1 MITIAHNPTTA
12 KIVNAPREALLE
24 VHRLLSYS
32 VEGSEHMPSFKSGDW
47 NGKSSFFSWDKRTF
61 PTGFVRM
68 IVQGL
73 RKLGYTVQVM
83 AKPAPEPLGPEL
95 PVVDE
100 FGYIERYDYQ
110 PQAVEQL
117 VRHKNITVQVA
128 TGGGKCLGKDTP
140 VLMYDG
146 SVKMVQDVQTGDLLM
161 GPDSTPRTVLSTC
174 KGYSE
179 LYRVTPVKGDPYV
192 VNDAHI
198 LSLKKTSR
206 GYRGKNRGGAK
217 YPKGEVVNINVQE
230 YLAETNT
237 FRHIHKGWRTGVD
250 FAPREKMVVDPYLL
264 GIILGDGT
272 INGTVS
278 VTTGDQEIVDMLNE
292 QATAW
297 GIKTNVISK
306 EGNRASAVYLTS
318 GRTGGIENPLMG
330 ALRSLGFVSEGR
342 KAVKKFI
349 PHCYKTASRQERME
363 LLAGLLDSDG
373 YYDGK
378 CLYLTLKEEQLFDG
392 ALFLVRSLGLAAY
405 KSTLQ
410 KKCCNNGV
418 VGTYFCMTIVGDI
431 DQIPVRLERR
441 KPKPRQQKKDHLVT
455 GLSIKSIGMGDYY
468 GFEIDGDHLFVLGD
482 FTVTHNTRIARMA
495 MKRIDRPALFLTTRG
510 ILMHQMHQ
518 AIEKMEGKPCA
529 ILGDGEW
536 GIPYTKPD
544 GTPGRKLSKFTVG
557 MVQTLAQRLEI
568 KTVDAE
574 MKALQ
579 ARRANEVSKKI
590 EAERTKLKKAKVPIV
605 QIGERL
611 LAHASELEKSYPSAA
626 EDKAKITT
634 KVEKHERLRL
644 ATIDILAK
652 FELVIV
658 EEAHEVSSDS
668 FYIVMAA
675 CRNAHYRMALT
686 GTPFMKDDEEANMRL
701 LASCGPVA
709 IKITEKM
716 LIDRG
721 ILARPYFKYINLP
734 EAHKPKALYRSTP
747 WQKAYE
753 VGIVGNE
760 YRNKAFCAEILR
772 ARSYGLNSMV
782 LVQHKA
788 HGELLKGMLQ
798 RAGLK
803 VEFIYGEDN
812 QSARSAALTALGNG
826 GLDVLIGSTILDVGV
841 DVPSVGMIVLAGGG
855 KAEVATRQRIGRGL
869 REKKGGGPNVAFIVD
884 AADDHNNHIKGHY
897 LQRRGIVKSTP
908 GFAENVVD
916 DFDFKALGFER
927 TRSAA

>member
-1 MITIAHNPTTA
+1 MITIAHNPVTA

-47 NGKSSFFSWDKRTF
+47 NGKSSFFSWDKHTF

-73 RKLGYTVQVM
+73 RKLGYTVQIM

-95 PVVDE
+95 PAVDE

-128 TGGGKCLGKDTP
+128 TGGGK
-140 VLMYDG
+140 
-146 SVKMVQDVQTGDLLM
+146 S
-161 GPDSTPRTVLSTC
+161 
-174 KGYSE
+174 
-179 LYRVTPVKGDPYV
+179 
-192 VNDAHI
+192 
-198 LSLKKTSR
+198 
-206 GYRGKNRGGAK
+206 
-217 YPKGEVVNINVQE
+217 
-230 YLAETNT
+230 
-237 FRHIHKGWRTGVD
+237 
-250 FAPREKMVVDPYLL
+250 
-264 GIILGDGT
+264 
-272 INGTVS
+272 
-278 VTTGDQEIVDMLNE
+278 
-292 QATAW
+292 
-297 GIKTNVISK
+297 
-306 EGNRASAVYLTS
+306 
-318 GRTGGIENPLMG
+318 
-330 ALRSLGFVSEGR
+330 
-342 KAVKKFI
+342 
-349 PHCYKTASRQERME
+349 
-363 LLAGLLDSDG
+363 
-373 YYDGK
+373 
-378 CLYLTLKEEQLFDG
+378 
-392 ALFLVRSLGLAAY
+392 
-405 KSTLQ
+405 
-410 KKCCNNGV
+410 
-418 VGTYFCMTIVGDI
+418 
-431 DQIPVRLERR
+431 
-441 KPKPRQQKKDHLVT
+441 
-455 GLSIKSIGMGDYY
+455 
-468 GFEIDGDHLFVLGD
+468 
-482 FTVTHNTRIARMA
+482 RIARMA
-495 MKRIDRPALFLTTRG
+495 MKRIDRPSLFLTTRG

-611 LAHASELEKSYPSAA
+611 LAYASELEKAYPSAA
-626 EDKAKITT
+626 EDKAKITA

-721 ILARPYFKYINLP
+721 ILARPYFKYIGLP
-734 EAHKPKALYRSTP
+734 EAHKPKTLYRSTP

-753 VGIVGNE
+753 VGIVSNE

-788 HGELLKGMLQ
+788 HGELLKSMLQ

-908 GFAENVVD
+908 GFAENVVE

-927 TRSAA
+927 TREVA

>member
-47 NGKSSFFSWDKRTF
+47 NGKSSFFSWDKHTF

-128 TGGGKCLGKDTP
+128 TGGGK
-140 VLMYDG
+140 
-146 SVKMVQDVQTGDLLM
+146 S
-161 GPDSTPRTVLSTC
+161 
-174 KGYSE
+174 
-179 LYRVTPVKGDPYV
+179 
-192 VNDAHI
+192 
-198 LSLKKTSR
+198 
-206 GYRGKNRGGAK
+206 
-217 YPKGEVVNINVQE
+217 
-230 YLAETNT
+230 
-237 FRHIHKGWRTGVD
+237 
-250 FAPREKMVVDPYLL
+250 
-264 GIILGDGT
+264 
-272 INGTVS
+272 
-278 VTTGDQEIVDMLNE
+278 
-292 QATAW
+292 
-297 GIKTNVISK
+297 
-306 EGNRASAVYLTS
+306 
-318 GRTGGIENPLMG
+318 
-330 ALRSLGFVSEGR
+330 
-342 KAVKKFI
+342 
-349 PHCYKTASRQERME
+349 
-363 LLAGLLDSDG
+363 
-373 YYDGK
+373 
-378 CLYLTLKEEQLFDG
+378 
-392 ALFLVRSLGLAAY
+392 
-405 KSTLQ
+405 
-410 KKCCNNGV
+410 
-418 VGTYFCMTIVGDI
+418 
-431 DQIPVRLERR
+431 
-441 KPKPRQQKKDHLVT
+441 
-455 GLSIKSIGMGDYY
+455 
-468 GFEIDGDHLFVLGD
+468 
-482 FTVTHNTRIARMA
+482 RIARMA
-495 MKRIDRPALFLTTRG
+495 MKRIDRPSLFLTTRG

-590 EAERTKLKKAKVPIV
+590 EAERTKLKKAKVSIV

-611 LAHASELEKSYPSAA
+611 LAYASELEKAYPSAA
-626 EDKAKITT
+626 EDKAKITA

-753 VGIVGNE
+753 VGVVGNE

-812 QSARSAALTALGNG
+812 QSARSVALAALGNG
-826 GLDVLIGSTILDVGV
+826 GLDVLIGSTIMDVGV

-855 KAEVATRQRIGRGL
+855 KTEVATRQRIGRGL

-908 GFAENVVD
+908 GFAENVVE

-927 TRSAA
+927 SRSAA

>member
-47 NGKSSFFSWDKRTF
+47 NGKSSFFSWDKHTF

-68 IVQGL
+68 IAQGL
-73 RKLGYTVQVM
+73 RKLGYTVQIM

-95 PVVDE
+95 PAVDE

-128 TGGGKCLGKDTP
+128 TGGGK
-140 VLMYDG
+140 
-146 SVKMVQDVQTGDLLM
+146 S
-161 GPDSTPRTVLSTC
+161 
-174 KGYSE
+174 
-179 LYRVTPVKGDPYV
+179 
-192 VNDAHI
+192 
-198 LSLKKTSR
+198 
-206 GYRGKNRGGAK
+206 
-217 YPKGEVVNINVQE
+217 
-230 YLAETNT
+230 
-237 FRHIHKGWRTGVD
+237 
-250 FAPREKMVVDPYLL
+250 
-264 GIILGDGT
+264 
-272 INGTVS
+272 
-278 VTTGDQEIVDMLNE
+278 
-292 QATAW
+292 
-297 GIKTNVISK
+297 
-306 EGNRASAVYLTS
+306 
-318 GRTGGIENPLMG
+318 
-330 ALRSLGFVSEGR
+330 
-342 KAVKKFI
+342 
-349 PHCYKTASRQERME
+349 
-363 LLAGLLDSDG
+363 
-373 YYDGK
+373 
-378 CLYLTLKEEQLFDG
+378 
-392 ALFLVRSLGLAAY
+392 
-405 KSTLQ
+405 
-410 KKCCNNGV
+410 
-418 VGTYFCMTIVGDI
+418 
-431 DQIPVRLERR
+431 
-441 KPKPRQQKKDHLVT
+441 
-455 GLSIKSIGMGDYY
+455 
-468 GFEIDGDHLFVLGD
+468 
-482 FTVTHNTRIARMA
+482 RIARMA
-495 MKRIDRPALFLTTRG
+495 MKRIDRPSLFLTTRG

-557 MVQTLAQRLEI
+557 MVQTLAQRLEL

-611 LAHASELEKSYPSAA
+611 LAYASELEKAYPSAA
-626 EDKAKITT
+626 EDKAKITA

-721 ILARPYFKYINLP
+721 ILAKPFFKYINLP
-734 EAHKPKALYRSTP
+734 EVHKPKALYRSTP

-753 VGIVGNE
+753 VGIVTNE

-788 HGELLKGMLQ
+788 HGELLKGMLL

-803 VEFIYGEDN
+803 AEFIYGEDN
-812 QSARSAALTALGNG
+812 QAARSAALGALGTG
-826 GLDVLIGSTILDVGV
+826 ELDVLIGSTILDVGV

-869 REKKGGGPNVAFIVD
+869 REKKNGGPNVAFIVD

-908 GFAENVVD
+908 GFAENVVE

-927 TRSAA
+927 SLSAA

>member
-47 NGKSSFFSWDKRTF
+47 NGKSSFFSWDKHTF

-68 IVQGL
+68 IAQGL
-73 RKLGYTVQVM
+73 RKLGYTVQIM

-95 PVVDE
+95 PAVDE

-128 TGGGKCLGKDTP
+128 TGGGK
-140 VLMYDG
+140 
-146 SVKMVQDVQTGDLLM
+146 S
-161 GPDSTPRTVLSTC
+161 
-174 KGYSE
+174 
-179 LYRVTPVKGDPYV
+179 
-192 VNDAHI
+192 
-198 LSLKKTSR
+198 
-206 GYRGKNRGGAK
+206 
-217 YPKGEVVNINVQE
+217 
-230 YLAETNT
+230 
-237 FRHIHKGWRTGVD
+237 
-250 FAPREKMVVDPYLL
+250 
-264 GIILGDGT
+264 
-272 INGTVS
+272 
-278 VTTGDQEIVDMLNE
+278 
-292 QATAW
+292 
-297 GIKTNVISK
+297 
-306 EGNRASAVYLTS
+306 
-318 GRTGGIENPLMG
+318 
-330 ALRSLGFVSEGR
+330 
-342 KAVKKFI
+342 
-349 PHCYKTASRQERME
+349 
-363 LLAGLLDSDG
+363 
-373 YYDGK
+373 
-378 CLYLTLKEEQLFDG
+378 
-392 ALFLVRSLGLAAY
+392 
-405 KSTLQ
+405 
-410 KKCCNNGV
+410 
-418 VGTYFCMTIVGDI
+418 
-431 DQIPVRLERR
+431 
-441 KPKPRQQKKDHLVT
+441 
-455 GLSIKSIGMGDYY
+455 
-468 GFEIDGDHLFVLGD
+468 
-482 FTVTHNTRIARMA
+482 RIARMA
-495 MKRIDRPALFLTTRG
+495 MKRIDRPSLFLTTRG

-536 GIPYTKPD
+536 GVPYTKPD

-574 MKALQ
+574 MKALR

-611 LAHASELEKSYPSAA
+611 LAYASELEKAYPSAA
-626 EDKAKITT
+626 EDKAKITA

-721 ILARPYFKYINLP
+721 ILARPFFKYINLP

-897 LQRRGIVKSTP
+897 LQRRSIVKSTP
-908 GFAENVVD
+908 GFAENVVE

-927 TRSAA
+927 SRSVA

>member
-1 MITIAHNPTTA
+1 MITIAHNPVTA

-47 NGKSSFFSWDKRTF
+47 NGKSSFFSWDKHTF

-83 AKPAPEPLGPEL
+83 AKPAPGPLGPEF
-95 PVVDE
+95 PAVDE

-128 TGGGKCLGKDTP
+128 TGGGK
-140 VLMYDG
+140 
-146 SVKMVQDVQTGDLLM
+146 S
-161 GPDSTPRTVLSTC
+161 
-174 KGYSE
+174 
-179 LYRVTPVKGDPYV
+179 
-192 VNDAHI
+192 
-198 LSLKKTSR
+198 
-206 GYRGKNRGGAK
+206 
-217 YPKGEVVNINVQE
+217 
-230 YLAETNT
+230 
-237 FRHIHKGWRTGVD
+237 
-250 FAPREKMVVDPYLL
+250 
-264 GIILGDGT
+264 
-272 INGTVS
+272 
-278 VTTGDQEIVDMLNE
+278 
-292 QATAW
+292 
-297 GIKTNVISK
+297 
-306 EGNRASAVYLTS
+306 
-318 GRTGGIENPLMG
+318 
-330 ALRSLGFVSEGR
+330 
-342 KAVKKFI
+342 
-349 PHCYKTASRQERME
+349 
-363 LLAGLLDSDG
+363 
-373 YYDGK
+373 
-378 CLYLTLKEEQLFDG
+378 
-392 ALFLVRSLGLAAY
+392 
-405 KSTLQ
+405 
-410 KKCCNNGV
+410 
-418 VGTYFCMTIVGDI
+418 
-431 DQIPVRLERR
+431 
-441 KPKPRQQKKDHLVT
+441 
-455 GLSIKSIGMGDYY
+455 
-468 GFEIDGDHLFVLGD
+468 
-482 FTVTHNTRIARMA
+482 RIARMA
-495 MKRIDRPALFLTTRG
+495 MKRIDRPSLFLTTRG

-611 LAHASELEKSYPSAA
+611 LAYASELEKAYPSAA
-626 EDKAKITT
+626 EDKAKITA

-721 ILARPYFKYINLP
+721 ILAKPFFKYINLP
-734 EAHKPKALYRSTP
+734 EVHKPKALYRSTP

-753 VGIVGNE
+753 VGIVTNE

-788 HGELLKGMLQ
+788 HGELLKGMLL

-803 VEFIYGEDN
+803 AEFIYGEDN
-812 QSARSAALTALGNG
+812 QAARSAALGALGAG
-826 GLDVLIGSTILDVGV
+826 ELDVLIGSTILDVGV

-869 REKKGGGPNVAFIVD
+869 REKKNGGPNVAFIVD

-897 LQRRGIVKSTP
+897 LQRRGIVKATP
-908 GFAENVVD
+908 GFAENVVS

-927 TRSAA
+927 TREVA

>member
-1 MITIAHNPTTA
+1 MITIAHNPVTA

-47 NGKSSFFSWDKRTF
+47 NGKSSFFSWDKHTF

-73 RKLGYTVQVM
+73 RKLGYTVQIM
-83 AKPAPEPLGPEL
+83 TKPAPEPLGPEL
-95 PVVDE
+95 PAVDE

-128 TGGGKCLGKDTP
+128 TGGGK
-140 VLMYDG
+140 
-146 SVKMVQDVQTGDLLM
+146 S
-161 GPDSTPRTVLSTC
+161 
-174 KGYSE
+174 
-179 LYRVTPVKGDPYV
+179 
-192 VNDAHI
+192 
-198 LSLKKTSR
+198 
-206 GYRGKNRGGAK
+206 
-217 YPKGEVVNINVQE
+217 
-230 YLAETNT
+230 
-237 FRHIHKGWRTGVD
+237 
-250 FAPREKMVVDPYLL
+250 
-264 GIILGDGT
+264 
-272 INGTVS
+272 
-278 VTTGDQEIVDMLNE
+278 
-292 QATAW
+292 
-297 GIKTNVISK
+297 
-306 EGNRASAVYLTS
+306 
-318 GRTGGIENPLMG
+318 
-330 ALRSLGFVSEGR
+330 
-342 KAVKKFI
+342 
-349 PHCYKTASRQERME
+349 
-363 LLAGLLDSDG
+363 
-373 YYDGK
+373 
-378 CLYLTLKEEQLFDG
+378 
-392 ALFLVRSLGLAAY
+392 
-405 KSTLQ
+405 
-410 KKCCNNGV
+410 
-418 VGTYFCMTIVGDI
+418 
-431 DQIPVRLERR
+431 
-441 KPKPRQQKKDHLVT
+441 
-455 GLSIKSIGMGDYY
+455 
-468 GFEIDGDHLFVLGD
+468 
-482 FTVTHNTRIARMA
+482 RIARMA
-495 MKRIDRPALFLTTRG
+495 MKRIDRPSLFLTTRG

-536 GIPYTKPD
+536 GNPYIKPD

-574 MKALQ
+574 MKALR

-611 LAHASELEKSYPSAA
+611 LAYASELEKAYPSAA
-626 EDKAKITT
+626 EDKAKITA

-721 ILARPYFKYINLP
+721 ILARPFFKYINLP
-734 EAHKPKALYRSTP
+734 EVHKPKALYRSTP

-753 VGIVGNE
+753 VGIVSNE

-812 QSARSAALTALGNG
+812 QSARSVALAALGSG

-897 LQRRGIVKSTP
+897 LQRRGIVKSTQ

-916 DFDFKALGFER
+916 DFDFRALGFER
-927 TRSAA
+927 SRSAA

>member
-47 NGKSSFFSWDKRTF
+47 NGKSSFFSWDKHTF

-73 RKLGYTVQVM
+73 RKLGYTVHIM

-95 PVVDE
+95 PAVDE

-128 TGGGKCLGKDTP
+128 TGGGK
-140 VLMYDG
+140 
-146 SVKMVQDVQTGDLLM
+146 S
-161 GPDSTPRTVLSTC
+161 
-174 KGYSE
+174 
-179 LYRVTPVKGDPYV
+179 
-192 VNDAHI
+192 
-198 LSLKKTSR
+198 
-206 GYRGKNRGGAK
+206 
-217 YPKGEVVNINVQE
+217 
-230 YLAETNT
+230 
-237 FRHIHKGWRTGVD
+237 
-250 FAPREKMVVDPYLL
+250 
-264 GIILGDGT
+264 
-272 INGTVS
+272 
-278 VTTGDQEIVDMLNE
+278 
-292 QATAW
+292 
-297 GIKTNVISK
+297 
-306 EGNRASAVYLTS
+306 
-318 GRTGGIENPLMG
+318 
-330 ALRSLGFVSEGR
+330 
-342 KAVKKFI
+342 
-349 PHCYKTASRQERME
+349 
-363 LLAGLLDSDG
+363 
-373 YYDGK
+373 
-378 CLYLTLKEEQLFDG
+378 
-392 ALFLVRSLGLAAY
+392 
-405 KSTLQ
+405 
-410 KKCCNNGV
+410 
-418 VGTYFCMTIVGDI
+418 
-431 DQIPVRLERR
+431 
-441 KPKPRQQKKDHLVT
+441 
-455 GLSIKSIGMGDYY
+455 
-468 GFEIDGDHLFVLGD
+468 
-482 FTVTHNTRIARMA
+482 RIARMA

-557 MVQTLAQRLEI
+557 MVQTLAQRLEL

-611 LAHASELEKSYPSAA
+611 LAYASELEKAYPSAA
-626 EDKAKITT
+626 EDKAKITA

-721 ILARPYFKYINLP
+721 ILARPYFKYIGLP
-734 EAHKPKALYRSTP
+734 EVHKPKALYRSTP

-916 DFDFKALGFER
+916 DFDFRALGFER
-927 TRSAA
+927 TREAA

>member
-47 NGKSSFFSWDKRTF
+47 NGKSSFFSWDKHTF

-95 PVVDE
+95 PAVDE

-128 TGGGKCLGKDTP
+128 TGGGK
-140 VLMYDG
+140 
-146 SVKMVQDVQTGDLLM
+146 S
-161 GPDSTPRTVLSTC
+161 
-174 KGYSE
+174 
-179 LYRVTPVKGDPYV
+179 
-192 VNDAHI
+192 
-198 LSLKKTSR
+198 
-206 GYRGKNRGGAK
+206 
-217 YPKGEVVNINVQE
+217 
-230 YLAETNT
+230 
-237 FRHIHKGWRTGVD
+237 
-250 FAPREKMVVDPYLL
+250 
-264 GIILGDGT
+264 
-272 INGTVS
+272 
-278 VTTGDQEIVDMLNE
+278 
-292 QATAW
+292 
-297 GIKTNVISK
+297 
-306 EGNRASAVYLTS
+306 
-318 GRTGGIENPLMG
+318 
-330 ALRSLGFVSEGR
+330 
-342 KAVKKFI
+342 
-349 PHCYKTASRQERME
+349 
-363 LLAGLLDSDG
+363 
-373 YYDGK
+373 
-378 CLYLTLKEEQLFDG
+378 
-392 ALFLVRSLGLAAY
+392 
-405 KSTLQ
+405 
-410 KKCCNNGV
+410 
-418 VGTYFCMTIVGDI
+418 
-431 DQIPVRLERR
+431 
-441 KPKPRQQKKDHLVT
+441 
-455 GLSIKSIGMGDYY
+455 
-468 GFEIDGDHLFVLGD
+468 
-482 FTVTHNTRIARMA
+482 RIARIA
-495 MKRIDRPALFLTTRG
+495 MKRIDRPSLFLTTRG

-557 MVQTLAQRLEI
+557 MVQTLAQRLEL

-611 LAHASELEKSYPSAA
+611 LAYASELEKAYPSAA
-626 EDKAKITT
+626 EDKAKITA
-634 KVEKHERLRL
+634 KVEKHERLRF

-721 ILARPYFKYINLP
+721 ILARPYFKYICLP
-734 EAHKPKALYRSTP
+734 EVHKPKALYRSTP

-908 GFAENVVD
+908 GFAENVVE
-916 DFDFKALGFER
+916 DFDFKTLGFER
-927 TRSAA
+927 TREVA

>member
-47 NGKSSFFSWDKRTF
+47 NGKSSFFSWDKHTF

-73 RKLGYTVQVM
+73 RKLGYTVQIM
-83 AKPAPEPLGPEL
+83 AKPAPEPLGPEF
-95 PVVDE
+95 PAVDE

-128 TGGGKCLGKDTP
+128 TGGGK
-140 VLMYDG
+140 
-146 SVKMVQDVQTGDLLM
+146 S
-161 GPDSTPRTVLSTC
+161 
-174 KGYSE
+174 
-179 LYRVTPVKGDPYV
+179 
-192 VNDAHI
+192 
-198 LSLKKTSR
+198 
-206 GYRGKNRGGAK
+206 
-217 YPKGEVVNINVQE
+217 
-230 YLAETNT
+230 
-237 FRHIHKGWRTGVD
+237 
-250 FAPREKMVVDPYLL
+250 
-264 GIILGDGT
+264 
-272 INGTVS
+272 
-278 VTTGDQEIVDMLNE
+278 
-292 QATAW
+292 
-297 GIKTNVISK
+297 
-306 EGNRASAVYLTS
+306 
-318 GRTGGIENPLMG
+318 
-330 ALRSLGFVSEGR
+330 
-342 KAVKKFI
+342 
-349 PHCYKTASRQERME
+349 
-363 LLAGLLDSDG
+363 
-373 YYDGK
+373 
-378 CLYLTLKEEQLFDG
+378 
-392 ALFLVRSLGLAAY
+392 
-405 KSTLQ
+405 
-410 KKCCNNGV
+410 
-418 VGTYFCMTIVGDI
+418 
-431 DQIPVRLERR
+431 
-441 KPKPRQQKKDHLVT
+441 
-455 GLSIKSIGMGDYY
+455 
-468 GFEIDGDHLFVLGD
+468 
-482 FTVTHNTRIARMA
+482 RIARMA
-495 MKRIDRPALFLTTRG
+495 MKRIDRPSLFLTTRG
-510 ILMHQMHQ
+510 ILMHQMHH

-557 MVQTLAQRLEI
+557 MVQTLAQRLEL

-611 LAHASELEKSYPSAA
+611 LAYASELEKAYPSAA
-626 EDKAKITT
+626 EDKAKITA

-721 ILARPYFKYINLP
+721 ILARPYFKYIGLP
-734 EAHKPKALYRSTP
+734 EAHKPKTLYRSTP

-753 VGIVGNE
+753 VGIVSNE

-869 REKKGGGPNVAFIVD
+869 REKKSGGPNVAFIVD

-908 GFAENVVD
+908 GFAENVVE

-927 TRSAA
+927 TREVA

>member
-47 NGKSSFFSWDKRTF
+47 NGKSSFFSWDKHTF

-73 RKLGYTVQVM
+73 RKLGYTVQIM

-95 PVVDE
+95 PAVDE

-128 TGGGKCLGKDTP
+128 TGGGK
-140 VLMYDG
+140 
-146 SVKMVQDVQTGDLLM
+146 S
-161 GPDSTPRTVLSTC
+161 
-174 KGYSE
+174 
-179 LYRVTPVKGDPYV
+179 
-192 VNDAHI
+192 
-198 LSLKKTSR
+198 
-206 GYRGKNRGGAK
+206 
-217 YPKGEVVNINVQE
+217 
-230 YLAETNT
+230 
-237 FRHIHKGWRTGVD
+237 
-250 FAPREKMVVDPYLL
+250 
-264 GIILGDGT
+264 
-272 INGTVS
+272 
-278 VTTGDQEIVDMLNE
+278 
-292 QATAW
+292 
-297 GIKTNVISK
+297 
-306 EGNRASAVYLTS
+306 
-318 GRTGGIENPLMG
+318 
-330 ALRSLGFVSEGR
+330 
-342 KAVKKFI
+342 
-349 PHCYKTASRQERME
+349 
-363 LLAGLLDSDG
+363 
-373 YYDGK
+373 
-378 CLYLTLKEEQLFDG
+378 
-392 ALFLVRSLGLAAY
+392 
-405 KSTLQ
+405 
-410 KKCCNNGV
+410 
-418 VGTYFCMTIVGDI
+418 
-431 DQIPVRLERR
+431 
-441 KPKPRQQKKDHLVT
+441 
-455 GLSIKSIGMGDYY
+455 
-468 GFEIDGDHLFVLGD
+468 
-482 FTVTHNTRIARMA
+482 RIARMA
-495 MKRIDRPALFLTTRG
+495 MKRIDRPSLFLTTRG

-611 LAHASELEKSYPSAA
+611 LAYASELEKAYPSAA
-626 EDKAKITT
+626 EDKAKITA

-721 ILARPYFKYINLP
+721 ILARPYFKYIGLP
-734 EAHKPKALYRSTP
+734 ETHKPKTLYRSTP

-753 VGIVGNE
+753 VGIVSNE

-908 GFAENVVD
+908 GFAENVVE

-927 TRSAA
+927 TREVA

>member
-47 NGKSSFFSWDKRTF
+47 NGKSSFFSWDKHTF

-68 IVQGL
+68 IAQGL
-73 RKLGYTVQVM
+73 RKLGYTVQIM

-95 PVVDE
+95 PAVDE
-100 FGYIERYDYQ
+100 FGYIGRYDYQ

-128 TGGGKCLGKDTP
+128 TGGGK
-140 VLMYDG
+140 
-146 SVKMVQDVQTGDLLM
+146 S
-161 GPDSTPRTVLSTC
+161 
-174 KGYSE
+174 
-179 LYRVTPVKGDPYV
+179 
-192 VNDAHI
+192 
-198 LSLKKTSR
+198 
-206 GYRGKNRGGAK
+206 
-217 YPKGEVVNINVQE
+217 
-230 YLAETNT
+230 
-237 FRHIHKGWRTGVD
+237 
-250 FAPREKMVVDPYLL
+250 
-264 GIILGDGT
+264 
-272 INGTVS
+272 
-278 VTTGDQEIVDMLNE
+278 
-292 QATAW
+292 
-297 GIKTNVISK
+297 
-306 EGNRASAVYLTS
+306 
-318 GRTGGIENPLMG
+318 
-330 ALRSLGFVSEGR
+330 
-342 KAVKKFI
+342 
-349 PHCYKTASRQERME
+349 
-363 LLAGLLDSDG
+363 
-373 YYDGK
+373 
-378 CLYLTLKEEQLFDG
+378 
-392 ALFLVRSLGLAAY
+392 
-405 KSTLQ
+405 
-410 KKCCNNGV
+410 
-418 VGTYFCMTIVGDI
+418 
-431 DQIPVRLERR
+431 
-441 KPKPRQQKKDHLVT
+441 
-455 GLSIKSIGMGDYY
+455 
-468 GFEIDGDHLFVLGD
+468 
-482 FTVTHNTRIARMA
+482 RIARMA
-495 MKRIDRPALFLTTRG
+495 MKRIDRPSLFLTTRG

-611 LAHASELEKSYPSAA
+611 LAYASELEKAYPSAA
-626 EDKAKITT
+626 EDKAKITA

-782 LVQHKA
+782 LVQHKT

-812 QSARSAALTALGNG
+812 QAARSAALGALGTG
-826 GLDVLIGSTILDVGV
+826 ELDVLIGSTILDVGV

-869 REKKGGGPNVAFIVD
+869 REKKNGGPNVAFIVD

-897 LQRRGIVKSTP
+897 LQRRSIVKSTP
-908 GFAENVVD
+908 GFAENVVE

-927 TRSAA
+927 SRSAA